1 MTSALMAHERGAA
14 TESELEEWTPPRKK
28 LALQTPDHDPCHP
41 PPLIDEHVTVIT
53 DAKVVLRHHAPE
65 LAQYIK
71 LECIL
76 PYLNQQHLLTDDEN
90 DILLNVMLS
99 ERMRI
104 LKLLKFIES
113 KGPEGFQRFLRALQ
127 DEPEHLGH
135 KELTELFTPY
145 RKLLLQD
152 IFYIVQKTSAIIVS
166 QPA

>member
-1 MTSALMAHERGAA
+1 LFA
-14 TESELEEWTPPRKK
+14 
-28 LALQTPDHDPCHP
+28 
-41 PPLIDEHVTVIT
+41 